1 MRRSRSIGGFR
12 GPISAAGGNGTGY
25 PRRPGS
31 AQIAYRRITD
41 SSFEAGPLEKVM
53 FGTKA
58 QKDESGHGEF
68 QAKEKFAKILV
79 FRKQEPAVV
88 PRPSQ
93 HLCVG
98 CARCNLCH
106 VQ

>member
-1 MRRSRSIGGFR
+1 M
-12 GPISAAGGNGTGY
+12 
-25 PRRPGS
+25 
-31 AQIAYRRITD
+31 
-41 SSFEAGPLEKVM
+41 L

-58 QKDESGHGEF
+58 QKHESGHGEF

-79 FRKQEPAVV
+79 LRKQEPAVV

-106 VQ
+106 VQYVMPAAAKLAYQGCVYAFVGKPAHAARAQRYTSSSSAR